1 VGVSALWTV
10 LVPTIGQR
18 RDYLCQMLDG
28 LLPQVD
34 AQGGKV
40 NVLCYWDNGEVSIAA
55 KKQALLEAADG
66 EYISYVDDDDTV
78 SKDYVAAIV
87 AALASRPD
95 YVGLKLQVYEDGR
108 PFALS
113 HHSLRHGGWIDTAA
127 DTPKLRRELRA
138 HPELAGVLRRDIT
151 CANPMRADIART
163 AKFTGARGDPED
175 RMWASQ
181 LRDGGLLRTEV
192 FVDRVLYHYWW
203 APSQSV
209 WIQPTQTIS
218 TTDQAGR
225 PWRPLQVASPHFAWH
240 PASPLPQGDD
250 THGGDAGGD
259 AHHRAGAHPDVEHQ
273 PADRRVR
280 RHARRGRR

>member
-1 VGVSALWTV
+1 MTVLWTI

-34 AQGGKV
+34 SQGGRV
-40 NVLCYWDNGEVSIAA
+40 NVLSYWDNGEVSIAA

-66 EYISYVDDDDTV
+66 EYVSYVDDDDTV
-78 SKDYVAAIV
+78 SKDYVTAIV
-87 AALASRPD
+87 EALASRPD
-95 YVGLKLQVYEDGR
+95 YVGLKLQVYCDGR

-113 HHSLRHGGWIDTAA
+113 HHSLRHGGWIDLAV
-127 DTPKLRRELRA
+127 DTPKRRREVLA
-138 HPELAGVLRRDIT
+138 EPELAGYLRRDIT
-151 CANPMRADIART
+151 CANPMRTDIART
-163 AKFTGARGDPED
+163 ARFTAAKGQPED
-175 RMWASQ
+175 RMWVGQ
-181 LRDGGLLRTEV
+181 LRDGGQLRTEV

-209 WIQPTQTIS
+209 WVQPTRTIS
-218 TTDQAGR
+218 ATDPAGQ

-240 PASPLPQGDD
+240 PASPLPQGDAD
-250 THGGDAGGD
+250 GGD

-273 PADRRVR
+273 PPARRVR
-280 RHARRGRR
+280 RHTRRGRR